1 MGLLSSRNSITRY
14 KVSGQLDEPV
24 HETVYQGLKKHAIP
38 KIEDDGSESI
48 VGWTSIETPYAP
60 NFEGYSFVFGSY
72 MLFALRID
80 KKSIPP
86 KLIQKHYTL
95 NVAKYL
101 ADTGRQYLSGNEK
114 KAIKEDVINT
124 LGRRIPAVP
133 NVYDLVWD
141 YNSASLW
148 FFTNLKAMNEA
159 LETLFVKSFNLQ
171 LIRLFPYTAAVLAS
185 ELSDSELDLLR
196 SMGKNRSEE

>member
-24 HETVYQGLKKHAIP
+24 HETVYQGLKQHAIP
-38 KIEDDGSESI
+38 KTEDEESESI
-48 VGWTSIETPYAP
+48 VGWTSAENPYAP
-60 NFEGYSFVFGSY
+60 DFEGYSFVFGAY

-86 KLIQKHYTL
+86 KLIQKHYAL
-95 NVAKYL
+95 KVFKHL
-101 ADTGRQYLSGNEK
+101 ADTGRRYLSGNEK
-114 KAIKEDVINT
+114 KAIKENVINT
-124 LGRRIPAVP
+124 LARRIPAVP

-141 YNSASLW
+141 YDSGSLW

-171 LIRLFPYTAAVLAS
+171 LIRLFPYTASVLTS
-185 ELSDSELDLLR
+185 ELSDSERDLLQNL
-196 SMGKNRSEE
+196 GKN

>member
-14 KVSGQLDEPV
+14 KVSGQLNGPV

-48 VGWTSIETPYAP
+48 VGWTSVETPYAP

-72 MLFALRID
+72 MLFALRLD

-95 NVAKYL
+95 NVAKHL

-124 LGRRIPAVP
+124 LSRRIPAVP
-133 NVYDLVWD
+133 NVYDIVWD
-141 YNSASLW
+141 YDSASLW

-171 LIRLFPYTAAVLAS
+171 LIRLFPYTAAILTS
-185 ELSDSELDLLR
+185 ELSDSEHDLLQNL
-196 SMGKNRSEE
+196 GKNQSEE